1 MNDKKIVLVV
11 GMGTSPAVMTETVW
25 SLAHQ
30 SEPVVPDE
38 VVVITTK
45 SGKDALRT
53 AIMSGAPSVWNRLK
67 TALVKEKIAIDGKLV
82 FGDTSIRVIPDA
94 DGNEASDLRTGA
106 DNLRAADFMLG
117 ELRKYTADSA
127 TTVLCSIA
135 GGRKTMSALLFSC
148 MSLLGREDDK
158 VFHVLIPPEYEC
170 GMNPPFFFP
179 EKGKKHEL
187 LSREQSTGKHVAS
200 TKIGIELFEVPFV
213 RMRGWYQDKFKTIP
227 PSYRTLISKVQ
238 TVAPPAVVYPEIE
251 IDAWNGWV
259 KVNGADVKMSRPC
272 FAALLLLAS
281 GCEPKKLHARLCELH
296 KQHGAAE
303 CDWLSTFRD
312 GTLFANPDFVE
323 DLTKTLS
330 NLRKSLSA
338 AGFQNVEA
346 LVPKRS
352 RAVMF
357 SLAHI
362 KWHNRDKLV
371 DICGYLFSDLRQ

>member
-1 MNDKKIVLVV
+1 MNDKKIVLVI

-25 SLAHQ
+25 ALAHQ

-67 TALVKEKIAIDGKLV
+67 TALAKEKIAIDGKLV

-158 VFHVLIPPEYEC
+158 VYHVLLPTEFEC
-170 GMNPPFFFP
+170 GTEPPFFFP
-179 EKGKKHEL
+179 EPGVTYTSKKTEKKY
-187 LSREQSTGKHVAS
+187 RANKVQS
-200 TKIGIELFEVPFV
+200 ELFEVPFV
-213 RMRGWYQDKFKTIP
+213 RMRGWYQDKFKGEP
-227 PSYRTLISKVQ
+227 PSYKSLISKVQ
-238 TVAPPAVVYPEIE
+238 SVAPPAVVYPEIE

-296 KQHGAAE
+296 AQHGAAE
-303 CDWLSTFRD
+303 CDWLSTFRA

-338 AGFQNVEA
+338 TGFQNIET
-346 LVPKRS
+346 LVPQRFRS
-352 RAVMF
+352 VTFPVGVVKWRNWEK
-357 SLAHI
+357 I
-362 KWHNRDKLV
+362 KQEWRKNNGD
-371 DICGYLFSDLRQ
+371 